1 MASSALAASM
11 EGGLEP
17 NSQNSAQLKSWSL
30 TLSPRRTERPFI
42 FRSGSPISSS
52 LPFSWQSSTILPKW
66 TTLPVCC
73 ASLRTADASRTL
85 PSSQAP
91 VPFVGNG
98 RLRNRS
104 FSHSASKALRALG
117 QDSISLRDNLRAIQH
132 GACQAFLSRCGS
144 FSSGSLS
151 IGSLGTESRKI
162 AGAALPEAAAAAS
175 SALYSRIA
183 SFFCLAVEFC
193 QSSGCMFGG
202 LVEFLDFRTEPRPG
216 HDSNPSPL
224 VSPEGTTPPCSGD
237 GPVGGCANEWG

>member
-66 TTLPVCC
+66 TILPVCC

-132 GACQAFLSRCGS
+132 GACQAFFVAMWFLFVGLIISWEPRNRVEKDRG
-144 FSSGSLS
+144 
-151 IGSLGTESRKI
+151 R
-162 AGAALPEAAAAAS
+162 GAARGGGGGE
-175 SALYSRIA
+175 
-183 SFFCLAVEFC
+183 FFFILSYRLSLF
-193 QSSGCMFGG
+193 FG
-202 LVEFLDFRTEPRPG
+202 V
-216 HDSNPSPL
+216 
-224 VSPEGTTPPCSGD
+224 
-237 GPVGGCANEWG
+237 